1 MKLNKFLITVAISA
15 SVATAAHAQTNIFVE
30 DFSSSSYSPGE
41 SLLNGGD
48 QSTLQNYSANIVAVG
63 TDGGQALQFGA
74 DFTQQNSGSLMAGIY
89 EAAGQPNW
97 TGVNASQ
104 NLADYTLN
112 FDMAIGGIALNAVH
126 VDLQGLDTGTDS
138 GDMAIDTSAIAPNS
152 GYQAVSINLGSFADS
167 QLDPSSQQLW
177 LSFSVEGAD
186 LAGGGPVTGET
197 VGIDNISLVEG
208 VQAVPEPG
216 TVALCCAGVGIIIVN
231 RKTLALRK

>member
-1 MKLNKFLITVAISA
+1 M
-15 SVATAAHAQTNIFVE
+15 
-30 DFSSSSYSPGE
+30 
-41 SLLNGGD
+41 
-48 QSTLQNYSANIVAVG
+48 QNYSANIVAVG

-152 GYQAVSINLGSFADS
+152 GYQAVSVNLGNFADS

-197 VGIDNISLVEG
+197 VGIENVALVEG